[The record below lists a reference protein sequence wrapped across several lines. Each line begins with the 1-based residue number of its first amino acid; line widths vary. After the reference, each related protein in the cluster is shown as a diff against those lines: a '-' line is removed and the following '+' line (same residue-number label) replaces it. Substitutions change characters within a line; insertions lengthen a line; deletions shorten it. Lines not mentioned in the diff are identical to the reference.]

1 MAERAGP
8 RDDRRTDWRAER
20 ARRRAASSA
29 TLQIRDLHVHYDQ
42 SHALQGVDLTL
53 DEGVHAVVGRNG
65 MGKTTLCNA
74 IMGLLPVRR
83 GSIRFEGHDI
93 TGLAPYQVAARGI
106 AYTPQGRRLWP
117 DLTVD
122 EHLRLAGRGG
132 GSWTVDRV
140 YDVFPRL
147 AERRRNG
154 GGQLSGGEQQMLA
167 ISRALLQDPRLLVL
181 DEPTEGLAPL
191 IVAQLEELLSSLAA
205 EGDVAILLIEQ
216 NIGVATA
223 IAEDVAIMVNGRISR
238 VIPAR
243 ELAADRALQQ
253 RLLGVGRDF
262 AGDDDL
268 AKRDEARSPERADGG
283 AGPETAGA
291 TEHARSRA
299 GSPRSQEA
307 VASPTRSRGPDR
319 PGARA
324 SLAAR
329 TSEGPPRSRE
339 PIQGTGEDGE
349 TARVSDRP
357 RLAYVPPTRWSRA
370 AWDADRGSNARQ
382 GSGSGQGAE
391 PAAARGAAPAAAPGA
406 QGSPPP
412 PDGRTRPP
420 SLRPAAPEPIFREPA
435 ATRRDLD
442 GGNEVLVAGTF
453 DTKGA
458 ELGFIRDCLAGSG
471 LNPRTID
478 LSTSGRPS
486 SADVP
491 PHHVAAHHPRGA
503 NAVFTGDRG
512 ASVGAMAEAFE
523 RWMGRQGG
531 IGGIISA
538 GGSGGT
544 ALATPAM
551 RRLPVGVPKVMI
563 STVASGDVGRYVGAS
578 DIMMMYSVTDV
589 QGLNRISRRVLANGA
604 NALAGM
610 VRQAAGPERAP
621 RRPPRAPRS
630 EDEDRPGLGLTMF
643 GVTTTAIQQIT
654 SRVEDRY
661 DCLVFHAT
669 GVGGR
674 SMEKLADSGLL
685 AAAVDLTTTEICD
698 MMMGGILAAD
708 EDRFGA
714 FIRTRI
720 PWVGSV
726 GALDMVNFGPRD
738 TVPERYRSR
747 RFVEHN
753 PQVTLM
759 RTTAEENARMGEWIA
774 RKVNEMTG
782 PVRFLLPEGGVSA
795 LDAPGQ
801 PFHDPEADRALF
813 DAIAGAFEEGA
824 NRRLVRTP
832 HHVNDAAFADAVA
845 GALAAVH
852 PPTIS
857 SGRTT
862 RHAAL

>member
-262 AGDDDL
+262 AGDDDIER
-268 AKRDEARSPERADGG
+268 AEPPVVPERRRAEAGESGAMESTAPGGANGGMPAAEAAARGEPAPADGDD
-283 AGPETAGA
+283 AAPM
-291 TEHARSRA
+291 
-299 GSPRSQEA
+299 P
-307 VASPTRSRGPDR
+307 
-319 PGARA
+319 PGAR
-324 SLAAR
+324 S
-329 TSEGPPRSRE
+329 
-339 PIQGTGEDGE
+339 
-349 TARVSDRP
+349 

-370 AWDADRGSNARQ
+370 AWDADRGPGASA
-382 GSGSGQGAE
+382 GQGTDAV
-391 PAAARGAAPAAAPGA
+391 PAPEAIHSAARGA
-406 QGSPPP
+406 SERLPPSS
-412 PDGRTRPP
+412 DGRTRPP
-420 SLRPAAPEPIFREPA
+420 SLPPAAPEPLFREPA
-435 ATRRDLD
+435 APRRGPD

-458 ELGFIRDCLAGSG
+458 ELGFIRDCLADSG
-471 LNPRTID
+471 LSPRTVD

-610 VRQAAGPERAP
+610 VRQAARPERAP
-621 RRPPRAPRS
+621 RRAPRAPRS
-630 EDEDRPGLGLTMF
+630 EDGDRPGLGLTMF
-643 GVTTTAIQQIT
+643 GVTTSAIQQIT
-654 SRVEDRY
+654 ARVEGRY

-845 GALAAVH
+845 GALTAVH